1 MELCG
6 FLAGD
11 GTFTFC
17 ECWQHVASA
26 QKLVQETYGE
36 YLTGIRAENFLMEQ
50 GYVVYYA
57 NSVQHRFCI
66 GFGAKSRMMLL
77 TAEQKDFIVANLSNA
92 LTVEQ
97 RKSMEAL
104 LGKMR
109 SVKRRAFCREWRQ
122 NICSD
127 FRLYKMLVNVPRNK
141 YYGTLAYIRVWE
153 V

>member
-57 NSVQHRFCI
+57 NS
-66 GFGAKSRMMLL
+66 RMMLL

-104 LGKMR
+104 LRQDEECQEK
-109 SVKRRAFCREWRQ
+109 SVLSRMEA
-122 NICSD
+122 
-127 FRLYKMLVNVPRNK
+127 K
-141 YYGTLAYIRVWE
+141 YLQ
-153 V
+153 

>member
-92 LTVEQ
+92 
-97 RKSMEAL
+97 
-104 LGKMR
+104 
-109 SVKRRAFCREWRQ
+109 
-122 NICSD
+122 CST
-127 FRLYKMLVNVPRNK
+127 R
-141 YYGTLAYIRVWE
+141 
-153 V
+153 

>member
-36 YLTGIRAENFLMEQ
+36 YLTGIRAENFLMEK

-97 RKSMEAL
+97 RKSMEAFAQFL
-104 LGKMR
+104 ILGGNSNRTSILMTFPHHH
-109 SVKRRAFCREWRQ
+109 A
-122 NICSD
+122 
-127 FRLYKMLVNVPRNK
+127 
-141 YYGTLAYIRVWE
+141 T
-153 V
+153 

>member
-36 YLTGIRAENFLMEQ
+36 YLTGIRAENFLMEK

-57 NSVQHRFCI
+57 NSVQHRFCWI
-66 GFGAKSRMMLL
+66 WCEKQNDAIDSG
-77 TAEQKDFIVANLSNA
+77 TNDFIVANLSNA

-97 RKSMEAL
+97 RKSMATIAA
-104 LGKMR
+104 KMR
-109 SVKRRAFCREWRQ
+109 EVREELFIE
-122 NICSD
+122 NGGKIFAVIFVFTKC
-127 FRLYKMLVNVPRNK
+127 
-141 YYGTLAYIRVWE
+141 
-153 V
+153 

>member
-36 YLTGIRAENFLMEQ
+36 YLTGIRAENFLMEK

-92 LTVEQ
+92 Q
-97 RKSMEAL
+97 I
-104 LGKMR
+104 G
-109 SVKRRAFCREWRQ
+109 RAH
-122 NICSD
+122 
-127 FRLYKMLVNVPRNK
+127 V
-141 YYGTLAYIRVWE
+141 
-153 V
+153 

>member
-11 GTFTFC
+11 GTFTFS

-36 YLTGIRAENFLMEQ
+36 YLTGIRAENFLMEK

-104 LGKMR
+104 LRQDEECQEK
-109 SVKRRAFCREWRQ
+109 SVLSRMEA
-122 NICSD
+122 
-127 FRLYKMLVNVPRNK
+127 K
-141 YYGTLAYIRVWE
+141 YLQ
-153 V
+153 